1 MSNPFVQWPN
11 RHPPAFPQGCVH
23 GDDNIGSVVG
33 GAAMSRK
40 QPKCADLWS
49 PWEFKRRSKRS
60 GERPRSA
67 RDCVSA
73 CNFGSDAI
81 LMTGRFMLRR

>member
-1 MSNPFVQWPN
+1 
-11 RHPPAFPQGCVH
+11 
-23 GDDNIGSVVG
+23 
-33 GAAMSRK
+33 MSRK

-73 CNFGSDAI
+73 CNFGSDAY
-81 LMTGRFMLRR
+81 LMTALRITRCRAIVLREGQFSRAHTFAV